1 MGRLNK
7 IKSKKKQKQKKK
19 KKTKNIKRTRSA
31 SMISTKTVK
40 TKTKKKKVG
49 VRLTT
54 NDFTNTRSRRN
65 SDPGSPSTPNEHKIY
80 KCPTS
85 PNLRAQTKIDKLN
98 KISAKKESFG
108 LKSSVSTLTPLPD

>member
-1 MGRLNK
+1 MG
-7 IKSKKKQKQKKK
+7 
-19 KKTKNIKRTRSA
+19 IKRTRSA

-40 TKTKKKKVG
+40 QKRRKKKVG

-85 PNLRAQTKIDKLN
+85 PNLSSKTKKGKRKRAQTNIDKLN

-108 LKSSVSTLTPLPD
+108 LKSSVSTLTPLQ